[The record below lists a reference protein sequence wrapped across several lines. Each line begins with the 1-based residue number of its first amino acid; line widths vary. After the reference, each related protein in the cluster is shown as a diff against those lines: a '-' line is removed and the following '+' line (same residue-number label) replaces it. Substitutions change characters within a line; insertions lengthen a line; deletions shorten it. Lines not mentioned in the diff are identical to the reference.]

1 LGDRYRLKGG
11 RVFNRACEVNIV
23 EHCNLRC
30 RSCAHLSPALPRHFV
45 DLGALSSDLTA
56 LARSYRAKVLRLLGG
71 EPLLHPDLL
80 EIMTAARESHVAD
93 KIEITTNGLLL
104 PRVERCFWEVAD
116 GVQISL
122 YPGRSLRQDQLDT
135 CIDLARR
142 NNVSIRCRRYQSFQ
156 ESYSEQG
163 TDDPALVEKIYVTC
177 NSAHRWRC
185 HTVANGWFFK
195 CAQGYMIPKGMSLG
209 AEATYRNG
217 IQIDESPEF
226 RDRLLSYLTSPEP
239 LPSCRNCLGSAGRYI
254 EHQDFSVGR
263 LQVGPVPSDRGS
275 DSSPARGGD
284 AGGPGQS
291 GKPPSKDSHGTSRAC
306 PQVRHAHRARP
317 QGAEPQQQPVP
328 GLTHRDPGNDLNW
341 ATGTGSKAGGY
352 SIAPA

>member
-1 LGDRYRLKGG
+1 L
-11 RVFNRACEVNIV
+11 
-23 EHCNLRC
+23 
-30 RSCAHLSPALPRHFV
+30 
-45 DLGALSSDLTA
+45 SDLTA

-80 EIMTAARESHVAD
+80 EIMTAARGSHVAD

-104 PRVERCFWEVAD
+104 PRMERRFWELAD
-116 GVQISL
+116 AVQVSL
-122 YPGRSLRQDQLDT
+122 YPGRSLRQDQLDA

-142 NNVSIRCRRYQSFQ
+142 HSVFIRCRRYRSFQ

-163 TDDPALVEKIYVTC
+163 TGDPALVEKIYVTC

-209 AEATYRNG
+209 PEATYRNG

-226 RDRLLSYLTSPEP
+226 RARLLSYLTSPEP

-254 EHQDFSVGR
+254 EHQ
-263 LQVGPVPSDRGS
+263 
-275 DSSPARGGD
+275 
-284 AGGPGQS
+284 
-291 GKPPSKDSHGTSRAC
+291 
-306 PQVRHAHRARP
+306 QVRRGDFRSAQCRPTEDLIHPRLVGATRVALARAESLLPRTIMEP
-317 QGAEPQQQPVP
+317 AEDALRSDTLI
-328 GLTHRDPGNDLNW
+328 GLARKAQDLNSSLFR
-341 ATGTGSKAGGY
+341 G
-352 SIAPA
+352 